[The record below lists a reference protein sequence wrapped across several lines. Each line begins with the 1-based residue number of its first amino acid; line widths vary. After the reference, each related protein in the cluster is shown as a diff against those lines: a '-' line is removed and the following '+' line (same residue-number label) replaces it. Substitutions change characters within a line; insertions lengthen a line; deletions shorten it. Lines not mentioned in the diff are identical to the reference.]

1 MSNQI
6 ENESAITDLSHL
18 RVVEMAPAVSTSTT
32 SDVLLR
38 RIATLLFILVA
49 GLLAVFGY
57 FASSI
62 CITVVLSA
70 FLAILFDPV
79 VVQLER
85 LRLPRG
91 VAAAAVVLAGMGLI
105 GLLGYELYGKAVN
118 LSGELPAYT
127 LRIQQ
132 AIEPLSRKI
141 QKVQQSAGSLTT
153 DVQPAKKVSEVRLQ
167 ESPTWPAYLVR
178 GVGSVWGVLI
188 IAGVVP
194 FLTFFMLCSKN
205 QVTARVD
212 ALLNSRADSSRFITG
227 LSQMIRG
234 FVAGNLIVG
243 SMMCVATTLILMAIG
258 MKGAIPLGI
267 ASGLLNLLPFF
278 GLIISLALP
287 VAGALLQFDTPGP
300 YIVITLTIVVLHLVS
315 ANFLIPKFIATR
327 VSIGPVAATIGIL
340 FWGWLWGVMGLLL
353 AVPLTALVKLVA
365 DLHPSMSHVSNML
378 ALTPREN
385 SRWVRYGE
393 SAWERAVPYL
403 RRVRQ

>member
-18 RVVEMAPAVSTSTT
+18 RVVEMAPTVSTSTT

-105 GLLGYELYGKAVN
+105 GLLGYELYGKAVD

-141 QKVQQSAGSLTT
+141 QKVQQNAGSLTT

-178 GVGSVWGVLI
+178 VSGVGVG
-188 IAGVVP
+188 
-194 FLTFFMLCSKN
+194 
-205 QVTARVD
+205 
-212 ALLNSRADSSRFITG
+212 RADY
-227 LSQMIRG
+227 RG
-234 FVAGNLIVG
+234 RG
-243 SMMCVATTLILMAIG
+243 SVSNVFHAVQQEPSDG
-258 MKGAIPLGI
+258 
-267 ASGLLNLLPFF
+267 ASGC
-278 GLIISLALP
+278 
-287 VAGALLQFDTPGP
+287 
-300 YIVITLTIVVLHLVS
+300 
-315 ANFLIPKFIATR
+315 
-327 VSIGPVAATIGIL
+327 AA
-340 FWGWLWGVMGLLL
+340 
-353 AVPLTALVKLVA
+353 
-365 DLHPSMSHVSNML
+365 
-378 ALTPREN
+378 
-385 SRWVRYGE
+385 
-393 SAWERAVPYL
+393 
-403 RRVRQ
+403 